1 MGSLFGNLGL
11 TQRLAV
17 ISGGACLLVA
27 LCLTVVATLS
37 SRYIVE
43 QQQASHATELAHK
56 LADLAA
62 RELAEGNLIGLE
74 VVLQRQLTQNSLA
87 GISVYDIEGREIG
100 NAGVRQSGDA
110 FFYEVPLSIDGNM
123 AGTLRVA
130 VLPGPALQDQK
141 GLALGLTLLA
151 ILLSLFVAA
160 LGAQWAQKSVT
171 RLRAVIDALQPD
183 LAIAAT
189 AGPVDELTELEL
201 CVERLPIELLR
212 RGQEP
217 DPDAT
222 QFDSAGLLYIRLNSL
237 ESYVDTLD
245 ETSLHHHTLAQQ
257 HLLQSVGHVYGG
269 ELDVS
274 RQFGLLMSFGG
285 EHSEGGPMLRALCS
299 AWLVQQLALALQPRS
314 SLQLALSMACASSEA
329 GPGSRSD
336 IYPGLYYQHLVDEL
350 ADMTAHSS
358 AHIQV
363 HTSVSAADLGDN
375 VEVAITASGGHLNG
389 FSAPVLERL
398 QRQLQLLLRQ
408 LQQHQP

>member
-1 MGSLFGNLGL
+1 MGTLFGNLGL

-43 QQQASHATELAHK
+43 QQQASHATELAKK

-62 RELAEGNLIGLE
+62 GELAEGNLIGLE
-74 VVLQRQLTQNSLA
+74 VVLQRHLTQNNLA

-110 FFYEVPLSIDGNM
+110 VFYEVPLSIDKDL

-130 VLPGPALQDQK
+130 VLPGQALRDQK
-141 GLALGLTLLA
+141 SLALGLVLLA

-160 LGAQWAQKSVT
+160 LSAQWAQRPVA
-171 RLRAVIDALQPD
+171 RLRNVIDQLQTD
-183 LAIAAT
+183 LALPETGEPI
-189 AGPVDELTELEL
+189 DELTELEL
-201 CVERLPIELLR
+201 SVARLPIELLR

-222 QFDSAGLLYIRLNSL
+222 HFDSAGLLYIRLNSL

-257 HLLQSVGHVYGG
+257 HLLQSVGQIYGG
-269 ELDVS
+269 DLDVS

-285 EHSEGGPMLRALCS
+285 EHAEGGPMLRALCS
-299 AWLVQQLALALQPRS
+299 GWLVQQLAQALQPRS
-314 SLQLALSMACASSEA
+314 NLQLTLSMACASSEA
-329 GPGSRSD
+329 GPSSRSD

-358 AHIQV
+358 DQIQV
-363 HTSVSAADLGDN
+363 HTSVNAADLGDN
-375 VEVAITASGGHLNG
+375 VEVEITSGGGYLNG

-408 LQQHQP
+408 LERNQP